1 MCIRD
6 RSLYTGRRT
15 RVGAGPAL
23 AKGQKIATLK
33 EPTVPLVVVAFDD
46 AYAVV
51 SGPDGNRA
59 YQRDVLRAFD
69 DRDDDSSDDEVP
81 AAPPLDAEALDADA
95 PAAPMEVD
103 DDDAP
108 AAPPPL
114 DDDDDD
120 DDDAVTP
127 LLAVD
132 ETVLVGSNKH
142 VAKVERA
149 TKPGD
154 DVVLVRWQSTGHR
167 EEIDLSEVERLDLN
181 GGRSSRRS
189 TAAAREGAAPE
200 AAAPPPAPAPEAPAA
215 PPADAPRK
223 KSRFTG
229 VNWDAQSGRWRAEIS
244 VRRSRITLGSF
255 DDEED
260 AARAYDAAVAKY
272 EISGRTLNF
281 PGEAPRLLVM
291 TALPEVDDDGRLV
304 SPEERRTSPRTS
316 PRSSPRPKTSSPPR
330 TCFGMERPPATVE
343 DVSAL
348 SLIHI

>member
-1 MCIRD
+1 MAGALPAHEHDVVAGLRRALDLRHVLVAAHQD
-6 RSLYTGRRT
+6 RLVDREEWRHGRIVVIIVVIIDRRRYAGIVVAVGRGTVDVHFLDGDFAAGVNAAAVSLHTGRRL

-69 DRDDDSSDDEVP
+69 DNDSSDDEAP

-120 DDDAVTP
+120 DDDDAVTP

-149 TKPGD
+149 TCQATTCARALAEHRPPRGD
-154 DVVLVRWQSTGHR
+154 RLVRSGAAR
-167 EEIDLSEVERLDLN
+167 SKRGALVAPVDG
-181 GGRSSRRS
+181 GGRES
-189 TAAAREGAAPE
+189 AAPE
-200 AAAPPPAPAPEAPAA
+200 RRRPARRRARGA
-215 PPADAPRK
+215 
-223 KSRFTG
+223 
-229 VNWDAQSGRWRAEIS
+229 SGGA
-244 VRRSRITLGSF
+244 RR
-255 DDEED
+255 
-260 AARAYDAAVAKY
+260 
-272 EISGRTLNF
+272 
-281 PGEAPRLLVM
+281 
-291 TALPEVDDDGRLV
+291 
-304 SPEERRTSPRTS
+304 
-316 PRSSPRPKTSSPPR
+316 
-330 TCFGMERPPATVE
+330 
-343 DVSAL
+343 
-348 SLIHI
+348 